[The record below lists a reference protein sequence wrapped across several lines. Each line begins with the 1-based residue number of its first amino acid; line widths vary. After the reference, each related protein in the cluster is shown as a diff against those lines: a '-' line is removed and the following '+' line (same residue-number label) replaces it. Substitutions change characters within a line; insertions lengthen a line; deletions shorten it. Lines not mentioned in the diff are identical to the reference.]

1 MPWRLPFAKRSSTS
15 APPAA
20 VGVLLGAV
28 VACAIVSVAGVVI
41 GASWL
46 AAGGLAAAIVAAGAL
61 VFLLVAWERRRHE
74 RKEEALVEQASFLE
88 SLVDAI
94 GRIAPMLDSDKILEQ
109 TCREA
114 ERLFGARAS
123 LLVPGQDV
131 SRNGAVVVPLRVRD
145 EQIAAIRLEREQP
158 FERWDVVRARVLA
171 DFAARAT
178 ENARLLAEAKVR
190 EAERAV
196 LSDQLITAEQ
206 EERRRLALFLHD
218 TAVQSLSGIGLML
231 DHVQHAIGEGQV
243 EEAQGILGNALDRQ
257 RETVRSLRELSFELE
272 PVVLRD
278 QGFGP
283 AVRALAEQ
291 VGLSRGIQIDLD
303 VEAADALAEK
313 AQVALYQII
322 RDALHLAIRRGPP
335 KRIDVRIGSLADGSV
350 ETVVSDDGSGER
362 RRASFD
368 AIAERARS
376 LSGNLVVDAGPD
388 GGTAVHVILP
398 AYVARR

>member
-1 MPWRLPFAKRSSTS
+1 
-15 APPAA
+15 
-20 VGVLLGAV
+20 
-28 VACAIVSVAGVVI
+28 
-41 GASWL
+41 
-46 AAGGLAAAIVAAGAL
+46 
-61 VFLLVAWERRRHE
+61 
-74 RKEEALVEQASFLE
+74 
-88 SLVDAI
+88 
-94 GRIAPMLDSDKILEQ
+94 
-109 TCREA
+109 
-114 ERLFGARAS
+114 
-123 LLVPGQDV
+123 
-131 SRNGAVVVPLRVRD
+131 VVVPLRVRD
-145 EQIAAIRLEREQP
+145 KQIAAIKLERERP

-231 DHVQHAIGEGQV
+231 DHVQHAIGEGHV
-243 EEAQGILGNALDRQ
+243 EEAQGILGSALDRQ
-257 RETVRSLRELSFELE
+257 RETVRSLRDLSFELE

-335 KRIDVRIGSLADGSV
+335 NRIHVSIGSLADGSV

-376 LSGNLVVDAGPD
+376 LSGNLVIDAGPD

>member
-1 MPWRLPFAKRSSTS
+1 M
-15 APPAA
+15 
-20 VGVLLGAV
+20 
-28 VACAIVSVAGVVI
+28 
-41 GASWL
+41 
-46 AAGGLAAAIVAAGAL
+46 
-61 VFLLVAWERRRHE
+61 
-74 RKEEALVEQASFLE
+74 
-88 SLVDAI
+88 
-94 GRIAPMLDSDKILEQ
+94 
-109 TCREA
+109 
-114 ERLFGARAS
+114 
-123 LLVPGQDV
+123 
-131 SRNGAVVVPLRVRD
+131 
-145 EQIAAIRLEREQP
+145 
-158 FERWDVVRARVLA
+158 
-171 DFAARAT
+171 
-178 ENARLLAEAKVR
+178 
-190 EAERAV
+190 
-196 LSDQLITAEQ
+196 
-206 EERRRLALFLHD
+206 
-218 TAVQSLSGIGLML
+218 
-231 DHVQHAIGEGQV
+231 
-243 EEAQGILGNALDRQ
+243 
-257 RETVRSLRELSFELE
+257 
-272 PVVLRD
+272 LRD

-335 KRIDVRIGSLADGSV
+335 SRIAVRIGSLADGSV